1 MVNSIFPAAPHDNRS
16 KKKRI
21 KLSQFFC
28 TKLFIQFTVFFIL
41 LFLILSF
48 YILNENRVTELRSH
62 KIILND
68 LIQQYDA
75 AQVGLKNNIE
85 LFEND
90 YKNRARTLE
99 FILKPRDF
107 ESITNDDLIQIT
119 NLLDVS
125 AIHLISDDGV
135 IILSSEEESIGL
147 NLRTNENRSAFWGL
161 IDDTSKDDVILI
173 GLDSILVGDER
184 VHMGIKS
191 NLRGISMI
199 QFDIPISVYE
209 QTIEAFTIR
218 TLIERIPTDISTAIF
233 AVDANTGELAA
244 ITKNNAQEIVFKEG
258 ETREEFLEYLKN
270 YKGRYRVQINNSR
283 KHLTVIQYGD
293 YFFGTWTDV
302 SSTYES
308 AVKET
313 LMTSLIL
320 LIILATI
327 YLTLRILVKRYLLND
342 IEKLSETAENLLA
355 GDIDVDFPELESVEL
370 MHLSRL
376 LNKWRDSYIHKS
388 DRMTKIIEK
397 VDPNVAMF
405 ECLHTIDKV
414 FFSSNI
420 TTLLDIEEEQ
430 LEHISSH
437 VNNFKQFI
445 SLLKAKEDKFK
456 YIKMGKRYVSINV
469 LGDDQVYYGI
479 IVDKTQDM
487 LQILKTKYKLEEAQD
502 KINKDPLTDLYNRKG
517 IEEKI
522 SIALENN
529 PNSGLMMIFD
539 LDNFKQI
546 NDNAGHPEG
555 DKALKIFADC
565 LRSNFRAK
573 DIIARMGGDEFAVFM
588 PMALTEDTIR
598 IKCESVLKQIR
609 ISMQEY
615 YERYKVSASIG
626 IALVSE
632 EAATYDQLYLI
643 ADVALYIAKECGKN
657 TYFLNK
663 SNIKCIEKNVSI
675 EQK

>member
-1 MVNSIFPAAPHDNRS
+1 
-16 KKKRI
+16 
-21 KLSQFFC
+21 
-28 TKLFIQFTVFFIL
+28 
-41 LFLILSF
+41 
-48 YILNENRVTELRSH
+48 
-62 KIILND
+62 
-68 LIQQYDA
+68 
-75 AQVGLKNNIE
+75 
-85 LFEND
+85 
-90 YKNRARTLE
+90 
-99 FILKPRDF
+99 
-107 ESITNDDLIQIT
+107 
-119 NLLDVS
+119 
-125 AIHLISDDGV
+125 
-135 IILSSEEESIGL
+135 
-147 NLRTNENRSAFWGL
+147 
-161 IDDTSKDDVILI
+161 
-173 GLDSILVGDER
+173 
-184 VHMGIKS
+184 
-191 NLRGISMI
+191 MI

-258 ETREEFLEYLKN
+258 ETREEILEYLKN